1 MRRTRRYKS
10 ASEGRKGFRS
20 IRLREQKL
28 KALGRE
34 IARGVESLERGEGI
48 EYSSVDELFNDVRSA
63 TNRRSRRPRRLA

>member
-63 TNRRSRRPRRLA
+63 TNRRSRRSRRLA